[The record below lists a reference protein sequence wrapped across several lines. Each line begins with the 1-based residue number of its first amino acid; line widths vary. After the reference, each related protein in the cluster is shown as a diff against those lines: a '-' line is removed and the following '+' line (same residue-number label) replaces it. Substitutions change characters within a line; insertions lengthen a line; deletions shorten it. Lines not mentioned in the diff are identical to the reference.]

1 VIYVWNSHG
10 DDLPRVP
17 ENLAT
22 PLMLLD
28 LNILSKIDYPDW
40 DLS

>member
-1 VIYVWNSHG
+1 
-10 DDLPRVP
+10 LPRVP

-28 LNILSKIDYPDW
+28 WNILSKIIYPDW
-40 DLS
+40 DFS